1 MRQTRAN
8 YLHCQA
14 QPEEWAFLSFWRKGN
29 GRVMNWLVFVLFK
42 IWKEVWWWWL
52 QVSIAFR
59 PFHLP
64 VLSFFSPESV
74 LNIFPVALGHALH
87 NAGVL
92 CRTWFHWIS
101 SAGWLGKAKIN
112 GLKSWRKKKKV
123 WSERSKCEKI
133 TAPCKCG
140 LVKSLAAKTEG
151 SWKQLSPLVS
161 NVFKF
166 GFRNLSFWTSVTL
179 PRRTLCNWHPDS
191 RMWQPKQV
199 RDCSRAAPCCGHP

>member
-64 VLSFFSPESV
+64 VLSFFSPENV

-112 GLKSWRKKKKV
+112 GLKSWRKKKKFEV
-123 WSERSKCEKI
+123 SVVNVRRS
-133 TAPCKCG
+133 
-140 LVKSLAAKTEG
+140 
-151 SWKQLSPLVS
+151 QLLVS
-161 NVFKF
+161 VGWWKALQQRQKAPGN
-166 GFRNLSFWTSVTL
+166 SF
-179 PRRTLCNWHPDS
+179 H
-191 RMWQPKQV
+191 
-199 RDCSRAAPCCGHP
+199 H